1 MSTTIRLS
9 PHGEQ
14 LLREQLSA
22 GPYRSAEEVIER
34 ALESLAHENSRRNG
48 SPGPA
53 KKSASEAIAD
63 MMELRK
69 NLTLGG
75 LKIKD
80 LINEGRKH

>member
-1 MSTTIRLS
+1 VSTTIRLS

-34 ALESLAHENSRRNG
+34 ALESLAHQNSRRNG
-48 SPGPA
+48 LTGTL
-53 KKSASEAIAD
+53 KRSASEAIAD

-80 LINEGRKH
+80 LINEGRKR

>member
-34 ALESLAHENSRRNG
+34 ALESLAHQNSRRKG
-48 SPGPA
+48 LTGTL
-53 KKSASEAIAD
+53 KRSASEAIAD

-80 LINEGRKH
+80 LINVGRKR